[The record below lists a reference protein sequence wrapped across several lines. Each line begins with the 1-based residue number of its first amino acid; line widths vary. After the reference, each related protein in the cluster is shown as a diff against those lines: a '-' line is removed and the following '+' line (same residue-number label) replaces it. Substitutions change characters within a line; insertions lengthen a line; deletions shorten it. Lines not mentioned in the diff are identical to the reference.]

1 MSWDRNIVDILE
13 RIRYN
18 SVQLNTK
25 HTYQYLSYS
34 RLLKWFDLP
43 IIISSVMSSSFSSL
57 GVINPKYSQ
66 TIVTAISMFIT
77 VLSSTKLY
85 LNLTSNINNETD
97 LAKSYYILS
106 ITIYKILALKPNDMN
121 ARLFLDEQ
129 FSEYSKLIEKSN
141 IILKDSKKDL
151 LQINEY
157 CDSESG
163 SLKSSDSFNIIT
175 ENDEL

>member
-1 MSWDRNIVDILE
+1 MSWDKNIVDILE

-43 IIISSVMSSSFSSL
+43 IIFASVASSSFSSL

-106 ITIYKILALKPNDMN
+106 ITIYKILALKPIDMN
-121 ARLFLDEQ
+121 ARLFLDEM
-129 FSEYSKLIEKSN
+129 FAEYSKLIEKSN

-163 SLKSSDSFNIIT
+163 SIRSIDSFNIIT

>member
-1 MSWDRNIVDILE
+1 MNWTNDIINILE

-25 HTYQYLSYS
+25 HTHQYLAYS
-34 RLLKWFDLP
+34 HLLKWFDLP

-77 VLSSTKLY
+77 ILSSTKLY

-97 LAKSYYILS
+97 LSRSYYILS
-106 ITIYKILALKPNDMN
+106 ITIYKILTLKPVDMN
-121 ARLFLDEQ
+121 ARLFLDEM

-151 LQINEY
+151 LQINDY
-157 CDSESG
+157 CDSPEG
-163 SLKSSDSFNIIT
+163 SLKSKDSFNIIT
-175 ENDEL
+175 ENDIL

>member
-1 MSWDRNIVDILE
+1 MNWDHKIVDILE

-85 LNLTSNINNETD
+85 LNLTSNINNETE

-106 ITIYKILALKPNDMN
+106 ITIYKILTLRPSDMN
-121 ARLFLDEQ
+121 ARLFLDEM

-163 SLKSSDSFNIIT
+163 SLKSTESFNILT
-175 ENDEL
+175 EIDEL